1 MTPSAPP
8 PSFPLALEDD
18 ADDVAWALRTAGVEW
33 NRGARAD
40 ALEWLLRA
48 VDTAIDAG
56 RIERAREI
64 QRNINDLSSSL
75 RSSPAPGPNSG
86 SGPPSQRPKTSSMPP
101 LPPPPGFLEA
111 MEAETIDVD
120 MDLDVELD
128 EEAEEVESLEV
139 LEAEVLD
146 EEEEAPEE
154 ATTQWSL
161 PTDESLEEDD
171 IEEDDIE
178 SIDGGLEVI
187 EESIRAEAEAPLFAS
202 EPPTVQNQLAAQG
215 DIPLPLDFDDDEPL
229 VDPATLPPGPVRPRP
244 LPRFSEVEPVTTAVA
259 VEPPPNPPA
268 VFAVSG
274 SLPTS
279 PDSRP
284 KPEPFHRSPS
294 FGDNLA
300 PPASVVLRAANA
312 ILDAEPTIPPA
323 APAPSSSPRASSPVP
338 PPIPQRRTPPPPQS
352 VREPSLPLP
361 PMPAP
366 QPTLSEPAP
375 PSLLGIKLGEVRGLE
390 DLPEESQDDLSRK
403 VRIYTLEIDE
413 EVTGFGLALVLSG
426 KVSVMP
432 AIMDAVCVRAG
443 RGELIFAESHVE
455 EGVTLKVVAA
465 EAGTRVAAWPL
476 EQFAEAI
483 APCPWV
489 RDELR
494 GVGDRLQAFAGAAM
508 GQMGEQLDELLRGM
522 VFERC
527 SVKLLL
533 AGEAVATA
541 GKPLA
546 GMTIVGAGRLEV
558 TDKEGNPTDE
568 LGPGDIVYP
577 SEMLRA
583 APAPANVKAAEGGA
597 LIVFADRKTAHEL
610 MMSVPPLIE
619 VLSS

>member
-75 RSSPAPGPNSG
+75 RSSPAPGPSPA
-86 SGPPSQRPKTSSMPP
+86 SVPPSRRPRTSSMPP
-101 LPPPPGFLEA
+101 LPPPPGFEEA
-111 MEAETIDVD
+111 LEAETIDVD
-120 MDLDVELD
+120 MDVDVELD

-139 LEAEVLD
+139 LDAEVLD

-154 ATTQWSL
+154 ATTQWSV
-161 PTDESLEEDD
+161 PSGDELEE
-171 IEEDDIE
+171 EDLE
-178 SIDGGLEVI
+178 AIDSGLEVMP
-187 EESIRAEAEAPLFAS
+187 ESIRIAEEPPPFAS

-215 DIPLPLDFDDDEPL
+215 DIPLPLDFEDEPL
-229 VDPATLPPGPVRPRP
+229 ADPATLPPGPVRPQP
-244 LPRFSEVEPVTTAVA
+244 LPRFTEVEPATTAVI
-259 VEPPPNPPA
+259 VEQ
-268 VFAVSG
+268 
-274 SLPTS
+274 S
-279 PDSRP
+279 PDSLGTVP
-284 KPEPFHRSPS
+284 ESASKPEPFHRSPS
-294 FGDNLA
+294 FGDHLA

-323 APAPSSSPRASSPVP
+323 APARSSAPPSASPVPPRASPVP
-338 PPIPQRRTPPPPQS
+338 PPMPQRRSSSPVSEAPPRS
-352 VREPSLPLP
+352 AREPSLPP
-361 PMPAP
+361 PPGFAP
-366 QPTLSEPAP
+366 QPVASDAP
-375 PSLLGIKLGEVRGLE
+375 PSLLGIDLAEVRGLE
-390 DLPEESQDDLSRK
+390 DLPEESQQDLSRK
-403 VRIYTLEIDE
+403 VRIHALEVDE

-426 KVSVMP
+426 KVAVMP
-432 AIMDAVCVRAG
+432 AIMDVVCVRAG

-465 EAGTRVAAWPL
+465 EPGTRVAAWPI

-522 VFERC
+522 VFDRC

-533 AGEAVATA
+533 PDEAVATA

-546 GMTIVGAGRLEV
+546 GMTIVGAGRLQV
-558 TDKEGNPTDE
+558 SDKDGNPVDE
-568 LGPGDIVYP
+568 LGPGDIVYA

-597 LIVFADRKTAHEL
+597 LIVFAERKTAHEL

>member
-75 RSSPAPGPNSG
+75 RSSPAPGPSSG

-120 MDLDVELD
+120 MDVDVELD
-128 EEAEEVESLEV
+128 EEVESLEV
-139 LEAEVLD
+139 LEAEVID

-161 PTDESLEEDD
+161 PTDEPLEEN
-171 IEEDDIE
+171 DIE
-178 SIDGGLEVI
+178 SIDGSLEVI
-187 EESIRAEAEAPLFAS
+187 EESIRVEAEAPAFAS

-229 VDPATLPPGPVRPRP
+229 QDPATLPPGSVRPQP

-259 VEPPPNPPA
+259 IEPALPSPPGAFVISGSPPA
-268 VFAVSG
+268 
-274 SLPTS
+274 S

-294 FGDNLA
+294 FGDHLA

-323 APAPSSSPRASSPVP
+323 APARSSSPRASSPVP
-338 PPIPQRRTPPPPQS
+338 PAIPQRRTPPPQS
-352 VREPSLPLP
+352 VREPSLPPP

-366 QPTLSEPAP
+366 QPALSEPAP
-375 PSLLGIKLGEVRGLE
+375 PSLLGIKLAEVRGLE

-403 VRIYTLEIDE
+403 VRIHALEIDE

-432 AIMDAVCVRAG
+432 AIMDVVCVRAG

-465 EAGTRVAAWPL
+465 EAGTRVAAWPI
-476 EQFAEAI
+476 EEFAEAI

-522 VFERC
+522 VFDRC

-533 AGEAVATA
+533 PGETVATA
-541 GKPLA
+541 GKPLG

-558 TDKEGNPTDE
+558 SDKEGTVTDE

>member
-75 RSSPAPGPNSG
+75 RSSPAPGPSSG

-120 MDLDVELD
+120 MDVDVELD
-128 EEAEEVESLEV
+128 EAEEVESLEV
-139 LEAEVLD
+139 LEAEVID

-161 PTDESLEEDD
+161 PTDEPLEEN
-171 IEEDDIE
+171 DIE
-178 SIDGGLEVI
+178 SIDGSLEVI
-187 EESIRAEAEAPLFAS
+187 EESIRVEAEAPPFAS

-229 VDPATLPPGPVRPRP
+229 LDPATLPPGPVRPQP

-259 VEPPPNPPA
+259 AEPALPGPPGA
-268 VFAVSG
+268 FAISG
-274 SLPTS
+274 SPPTT

-294 FGDNLA
+294 FGDHLA

-338 PPIPQRRTPPPPQS
+338 PAIPQRRTPPPQS
-352 VREPSLPLP
+352 VREPSLPPP

-366 QPTLSEPAP
+366 QPAVSEPAP
-375 PSLLGIKLGEVRGLE
+375 PSLLGIKLAEVRGLE

-403 VRIYTLEIDE
+403 VRIHALEIDE

-432 AIMDAVCVRAG
+432 AIMDVVCVRAG

-465 EAGTRVAAWPL
+465 EAGTRVAAWPI

-508 GQMGEQLDELLRGM
+508 GQMGEQLDELLRSM

-533 AGEAVATA
+533 SGETVATA
-541 GKPLA
+541 GKPLG

-558 TDKEGNPTDE
+558 SDKAGNVTDE

>member
-75 RSSPAPGPNSG
+75 RSSPVPGPSSSG
-86 SGPPSQRPKTSSMPP
+86 STPPSRRPKTSSMPP
-101 LPPPPGFLEA
+101 LPPPPGFAEA
-111 MEAETIDVD
+111 LEAETIDVE
-120 MDLDVELD
+120 MDVDVELD
-128 EEAEEVESLEV
+128 EDAEEVESLEV
-139 LEAEVLD
+139 LEAEVID

-154 ATTQWSL
+154 ATTQWSIPADDQL
-161 PTDESLEEDD
+161 DEDD
-171 IEEDDIE
+171 IEAIE
-178 SIDGGLEVI
+178 GGLEVI
-187 EESIRAEAEAPLFAS
+187 EESIRVEDAPPLFAS

-215 DIPLPLDFDDDEPL
+215 EIPLPLDYDGDEPL
-229 VDPATLPPGPVRPRP
+229 ADPATLPPGPVRPQP
-244 LPRFSEVEPVTTAVA
+244 LPQFSELEPETA
-259 VEPPPNPPA
+259 VEPSRGPVVAFPA
-268 VFAVSG
+268 PGAQVLV
-274 SLPTS
+274 

-294 FGDNLA
+294 FGDHIG

-312 ILDAEPTIPPA
+312 ILDADPTIPP
-323 APAPSSSPRASSPVP
+323 PLPQRPTP
-338 PPIPQRRTPPPPQS
+338 PPADVPPQS
-352 VREPSLPLP
+352 VREPSLPP
-361 PMPAP
+361 PPLAAP
-366 QPTLSEPAP
+366 QPAASEAP
-375 PSLLGIKLGEVRGLE
+375 PSLLGIQLAEVRGLE
-390 DLPEESQDDLSRK
+390 DLPEESQEDLSRK
-403 VRIYTLEIDE
+403 VRIHALEVDE
-413 EVTGFGLALVLSG
+413 EVTGFGLALVLAG

-432 AIMDAVCVRAG
+432 AIMDVVCVRAG

-465 EAGTRVAAWPL
+465 EPGTRVAAWPL

-522 VFERC
+522 VFDRC
-527 SVKLLL
+527 TVKLLL
-533 AGEAVATA
+533 PGEAVATA

-546 GMTIVGAGRLEV
+546 GMTVVGAGRLEV
-558 TDKEGNPTDE
+558 SDKDNNPLDE

-583 APAPANVKAAEGGA
+583 APAPANVKASEGGA

>member
-64 QRNINDLSSSL
+64 QRNINDLSSAL
-75 RSSPAPGPNSG
+75 RSSPAPGPSSG
-86 SGPPSQRPKTSSMPP
+86 SAPPQSRRPRTSSMPP
-101 LPPPPGFLEA
+101 LPPPPGYEA
-111 MEAETIDVD
+111 LEAETLEV
-120 MDLDVELD
+120 DVELELED
-128 EEAEEVESLEV
+128 ADEVESLEV
-139 LEAEVLD
+139 LEAEVIEDENL

-154 ATTQWSL
+154 ATTQWGV
-161 PTDESLEEDD
+161 PTSGEDPIDEDD
-171 IEEDDIE
+171 LEPIE
-178 SIDGGLEVI
+178 SGLEVV
-187 EESIRAEAEAPLFAS
+187 EESIRVEDEPPLFAS
-202 EPPTVQNQLAAQG
+202 EPPTVQHQAAAPG
-215 DIPLPLDFDDDEPL
+215 APLIQPQ
-229 VDPATLPPGPVRPRP
+229 P
-244 LPRFSEVEPVTTAVA
+244 LPRFSEVEPETTLAIPA
-259 VEPPPNPPA
+259 EPPESQPGAFPA
-268 VFAVSG
+268 PG
-274 SLPTS
+274 SQPH
-279 PDSRP
+279 PESRP

-294 FGDNLA
+294 FGDHIG
-300 PPASVVLRAANA
+300 PPASVVLRAASA
-312 ILDAEPTIPPA
+312 ILDADPTIPPA
-323 APAPSSSPRASSPVP
+323 APPSAPAAPGSAVPPRASP
-338 PPIPQRRTPPPPQS
+338 PP
-352 VREPSLPLP
+352 L
-361 PMPAP
+361 PAP
-366 QPTLSEPAP
+366 PGVVSEPP
-375 PSLLGIKLGEVRGLE
+375 PSLLGIELSEVRGLE
-390 DLPEESQDDLSRK
+390 DLPEESQQDLSRK
-403 VRIYTLEIDE
+403 VRIHALETDE

-432 AIMDAVCVRAG
+432 AIMDVVCVRAG
-443 RGELIFAESHVE
+443 RGELIFAESHVP

-465 EAGTRVAAWPL
+465 EPGTRVAAWPI

-508 GQMGEQLDELLRGM
+508 GQMGEQLDEVLRNL
-522 VFERC
+522 VFDRC
-527 SVKLLL
+527 TVKLLL
-533 AGEAVATA
+533 PGEAVATA

-546 GMTIVGAGRLEV
+546 GMTVVGAGRLEV
-558 TDKEGNPTDE
+558 SDPAGNPVDE

-583 APAPANVKAAEGGA
+583 APAPANVKAGEGGA

>member
-75 RSSPAPGPNSG
+75 RSSPAPGPSSG

-128 EEAEEVESLEV
+128 EAAEEVESLEV

-161 PTDESLEEDD
+161 PTDESL
-171 IEEDDIE
+171 EEDDIE

-244 LPRFSEVEPVTTAVA
+244 LPRFSEVEPATTVA
-259 VEPPPNPPA
+259 AEPSLNLPGVPA
-268 VFAVSG
+268 PG
-274 SLPTS
+274 LRPTG
-279 PDSRP
+279 PDSSPR
-284 KPEPFHRSPS
+284 PEPFHRSPS
-294 FGDNLA
+294 FGDHLG

-323 APAPSSSPRASSPVP
+323 APAPSSSPRASSSPVP
-338 PPIPQRRTPPPPQS
+338 PPIPQRRTPPPQS
-352 VREPSLPLP
+352 VRDPSLPPP

-366 QPTLSEPAP
+366 QPALSEPAP
-375 PSLLGIKLGEVRGLE
+375 PSLLGIKLAEVRGLE

-403 VRIYTLEIDE
+403 VRIYALEIDE

-432 AIMDAVCVRAG
+432 AIMDVVCVRAG

-465 EAGTRVAAWPL
+465 EAGTRVAAWPI

-533 AGEAVATA
+533 PGESVATA

-546 GMTIVGAGRLEV
+546 GMTIVGAGRLDV
-558 TDKEGNPTDE
+558 SDKEGNVIDE

-583 APAPANVKAAEGGA
+583 AAAPANVKAGEGGA